1 MYIYIVRHGQ
11 TDWNRDAR
19 LQGNTDIPLN
29 ENGRAVAVETGKML
43 ADIRF
48 DNCYASHLS
57 RSRDT
62 AALILAENRASV
74 PMEICIDRRIG
85 EYRYGAWEGMY
96 EVGKIQRIPEELIRH
111 YWETVEDPYL
121 PEGAEPKICFFNR
134 VAEFLNDVANEYGDT
149 DKNILVVT
157 HGGVTRAIRYVLYGI
172 PNGRIG
178 KNCEIMLLTAEN
190 GKLREVSQP

>member
-43 ADIRF
+43 ANIRF
-48 DNCYASHLS
+48 DGCYASHLS

-96 EVGKIQRIPEELIRH
+96 EVGEIQRIPEELIRH
-111 YWETVEDPYL
+111 YWVTVEDPYL

-134 VAEFLNDVANEYGDT
+134 VADFLNNIVTEYGDT